1 MNRIDAIYSFI
12 DLKDRVVDVGCD
24 QAKLGILLAKRNQ
37 KSIASDISP
46 KVIERASLDIRKLG
60 LDNLIDL
67 RVSNGLQ
74 NIKEKEADTLV
85 LSGMGTHTILE
96 ILNNTKLRFNKII
109 TISNNY
115 HDILRDKMNE
125 LNYKVDKE
133 LIIKENNKYYNLILF
148 TKGIK
153 KYTKKEL
160 LLGLNQV
167 DSELYK
173 EYLNHL
179 LNKYKTI
186 KKSSKDKNIKIDE
199 MITLIESTILKWT
212 LFWTQK

>member
-1 MNRIDAIYSFI
+1 MNRIEAIYSFI

-74 NIKEKEADTLV
+74 NIKENEADTLV

-96 ILNNTKLRFNKII
+96 ILNSTKLRFNKII

-115 HDILRDKMNE
+115 HDILRNKMNE

-148 TKGIK
+148 TEG
-153 KYTKKEL
+153 TKEYSQKEI

-167 DSELYK
+167 DSKQYN

-179 LNKYKTI
+179 LKKYKTI
-186 KKSSKDKNIKIDE
+186 KESSKDKNIKIDE
-199 MITLIESTILKWT
+199 MITLIESTI
-212 LFWTQK
+212 

>member
-1 MNRIDAIYSFI
+1 MNRIEAIYSFI

-37 KSIASDISP
+37 KSIASDKSP

-96 ILNNTKLRFNKII
+96 ILNSTKIKFNKII

-153 KYTKKEL
+153 KYSQKEL

-186 KKSSKDKNIKIDE
+186 KKSSKDRNIKIDE
-199 MITLIESTILKWT
+199 MITLIESTI
-212 LFWTQK
+212 

>member
-1 MNRIDAIYSFI
+1 MNRIEAIYSFI

-96 ILNNTKLRFNKII
+96 ILNSTKIKFNKII

-115 HDILRDKMNE
+115 HDILRNKMNE

-153 KYTKKEL
+153 KYSQKE
-160 LLGLNQV
+160 
-167 DSELYK
+167 
-173 EYLNHL
+173 
-179 LNKYKTI
+179 
-186 KKSSKDKNIKIDE
+186 
-199 MITLIESTILKWT
+199 
-212 LFWTQK
+212 

>member
-1 MNRIDAIYSFI
+1 MNRIEAIYSFI

-96 ILNNTKLRFNKII
+96 ILNNTKLKFNKII

-153 KYTKKEL
+153 KYSQKEL

-167 DSELYK
+167 DNELYK

-199 MITLIESTILKWT
+199 MIKLIEGTI
-212 LFWTQK
+212 

>member
-1 MNRIDAIYSFI
+1 MNRIEAIYSFI

-67 RVSNGLQ
+67 RISNGLQ

-96 ILNNTKLRFNKII
+96 ILNNTKLKFNKII

-199 MITLIESTILKWT
+199 MITLIESTI
-212 LFWTQK
+212 

>member
-1 MNRIDAIYSFI
+1 MNRIEAIYSFI

-67 RVSNGLQ
+67 RISNGLQ

-96 ILNNTKLRFNKII
+96 ILNNTKLKFNKII

-153 KYTKKEL
+153 KYSQKEL
-160 LLGLNQV
+160 ILGLNQV
-167 DSELYK
+167 DNELYK

-199 MITLIESTILKWT
+199 MIKLIEGTI
-212 LFWTQK
+212 

>member
-1 MNRIDAIYSFI
+1 MNRIEAIYSFI

-37 KSIASDISP
+37 KSVASDISP

-74 NIKEKEADTLV
+74 NIKEAEADTLV

-96 ILNNTKLRFNKII
+96 ILNNTKLKFNKII

-148 TKGIK
+148 TEGTK
-153 KYTKKEL
+153 KYSQKEI

-167 DSELYK
+167 DSKQYN

-179 LNKYKTI
+179 LKKYKTI
-186 KKSSKDKNIKIDE
+186 KESSKDKNIKIDE
-199 MITLIESTILKWT
+199 MITLIESTI
-212 LFWTQK
+212 

>member
-1 MNRIDAIYSFI
+1 MNRIEAIYSFI

-60 LDNLIDL
+60 LDNLIDV

-74 NIKEKEADTLV
+74 NIKKNEADTLV

-96 ILNNTKLRFNKII
+96 ILNSTKLRFNKII

-115 HDILRDKMNE
+115 HDILRNKMNE

-148 TKGIK
+148 TEG
-153 KYTKKEL
+153 TKEYSQKEL

-167 DSELYK
+167 DSKQYN

-179 LNKYKTI
+179 LKKYKTI
-186 KKSSKDKNIKIDE
+186 KESSKDKNIKIDE
-199 MITLIESTILKWT
+199 MITLIESTI
-212 LFWTQK
+212 

>member
-1 MNRIDAIYSFI
+1 MNRIEAIYSFI

-37 KSIASDISP
+37 KSIASDKSP

-96 ILNNTKLRFNKII
+96 ILNSTKIKFNKII

-148 TKGIK
+148 TKGVK
-153 KYTKKEL
+153 KYSQKEL

-167 DSELYK
+167 DNELYK

-186 KKSSKDKNIKIDE
+186 KKSSKDRNIKIDE
-199 MITLIESTILKWT
+199 MITLIESTI
-212 LFWTQK
+212 

>member
-96 ILNNTKLRFNKII
+96 ILNNTKLKFNKII

-167 DSELYK
+167 DNELYK

-199 MITLIESTILKWT
+199 MIKLIEGTI
-212 LFWTQK
+212 

>member
-1 MNRIDAIYSFI
+1 MNRIEAIYSFI

-153 KYTKKEL
+153 KYSQKEL

-167 DSELYK
+167 NNELYK

-199 MITLIESTILKWT
+199 MITLIESTI
-212 LFWTQK
+212 

>member
-74 NIKEKEADTLV
+74 NIKEDEADTLV

-96 ILNNTKLRFNKII
+96 ILNNTKLKFNKII
-109 TISNNY
+109 TVSNNY

-148 TKGIK
+148 TEG
-153 KYTKKEL
+153 TKEYSQKEL

-167 DSELYK
+167 DIKLYN

-179 LNKYKTI
+179 LKKYKTI
-186 KKSSKDKNIKIDE
+186 KESSKDKNIKIDE
-199 MITLIESTILKWT
+199 MITLIESTI
-212 LFWTQK
+212 